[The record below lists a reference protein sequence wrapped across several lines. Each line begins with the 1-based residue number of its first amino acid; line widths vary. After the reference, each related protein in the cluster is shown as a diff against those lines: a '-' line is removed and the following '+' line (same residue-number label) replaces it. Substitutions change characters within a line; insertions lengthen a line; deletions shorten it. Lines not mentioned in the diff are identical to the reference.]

1 MNPRALL
8 KNFLRPLLVLS
19 LLTGPVCA
27 ADAKFAVVDVNLVMN
42 KYYKTKEQE
51 VRINEQGA
59 RFKMDLDKISDER
72 QDISRKIRTL
82 RQEEQDESATQ
93 TERATIRKQ
102 ITELSER
109 LFKLDSDYKAKLQEG
124 NQKLRNQQN
133 VARQGL
139 VGEVIKTI
147 RTTARKQDLEI
158 VIDKSSVNPGGAPV
172 LPYTSDGVDIT
183 EEVIKILNAGK
194 K

>member
-8 KNFLRPLLVLS
+8 KNILRPLLVLS
-19 LLTGPVCA
+19 LLAGPVCA
-27 ADAKFAVVDVNLVMN
+27 ADAKFAVVDVNKVMN

-51 VRINEQGA
+51 VRINEEGA
-59 RFKMDLDKISDER
+59 RSKMKLDKISEDR
-72 QDISRKIRTL
+72 QDITRKIRAL

-93 TERATIRKQ
+93 TERATIRRQ
-102 ITELSER
+102 TVELSER
-109 LFKLDSDYKAKLQEG
+109 LFKLDSEYKKLLRDD
-124 NQKLRNQQN
+124 NQKLRNLQL

-158 VIDKSSVNPGGAPV
+158 VIDNSAVNPGGAPV